1 MMHHP
6 IDDHPGGGD
15 VGGGGGDLGG
25 SGHLGDNHGEYG
37 VDHGDPFHAILPQLM
52 H

>member
-15 VGGGGGDLGG
+15 VGRDHGGGDLGG
-25 SGHLGDNHGEYG
+25 GGSDLGDNYGEYG
-37 VDHGDPFHAILPQLM
+37 GDHGDPFHAILP
-52 H
+52 